1 MMKKK
6 PLIHTKTHEEGRKE
20 RASERASANS
30 TRPVFKHVYYKWK
43 PSTHNQSFFSPNQS
57 HAYNTIY
64 LSVHTTLRT
73 RSAIILQYT
82 IAYDASPFSFVQ
94 RIRQISMQSQVRRV
108 RACDA
113 LGCVFFRSFY
123 LFLTLLIAVFFF
135 FSGIYLYMKCI

>member
-1 MMKKK
+1 M
-6 PLIHTKTHEEGRKE
+6 HTKTHDEGRKE
-20 RASERASANS
+20 RASERASECKQHA
-30 TRPVFKHVYYKWK
+30 
-43 PSTHNQSFFSPNQS
+43 PSLQARILQMEAEHTQSIIFFPNQS

-113 LGCVFFRSFY
+113 LGCVFFPFLLSLSHTPHRCFFLLLWHIFVHEMY
-123 LFLTLLIAVFFF
+123 LNWDFV
-135 FSGIYLYMKCI
+135 